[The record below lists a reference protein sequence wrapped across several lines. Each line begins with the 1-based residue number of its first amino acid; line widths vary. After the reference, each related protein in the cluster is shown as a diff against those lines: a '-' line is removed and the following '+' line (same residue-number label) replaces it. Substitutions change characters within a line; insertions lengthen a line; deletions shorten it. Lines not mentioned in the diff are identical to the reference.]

1 MNRIAGAGV
10 DLHHAD
16 RIQGPDRFQ
25 DRCPGA
31 AHRLSVTYAIRP
43 LRLRQKPLSHAG
55 VCDPV
60 RAAEPALTSERSGS
74 HDRAWSAPLDARCS
88 RVSGRI
94 RHRCAST
101 RAAARR
107 AGTMTSVSAAV
118 ASPRWRPSCRGM
130 PMRWPTRRSIANA
143 CVASARRLP
152 SCLATGSSTTLRG
165 PGSNRQRR
173 RLSPAWAAFPGS
185 SATLVCGSTRR
196 RVPGS
201 PAGLSCRAS
210 TKHKRRSAPGKDRPS
225 STHRR

>member
-1 MNRIAGAGV
+1 M
-10 DLHHAD
+10 
-16 RIQGPDRFQ
+16 
-25 DRCPGA
+25 
-31 AHRLSVTYAIRP
+31 
-43 LRLRQKPLSHAG
+43 
-55 VCDPV
+55 
-60 RAAEPALTSERSGS
+60 SERSGS
-74 HDRAWSAPLDARCS
+74 HDRAWSAPLGARCS
-88 RVSGRI
+88 RTSGRI

-130 PMRWPTRRSIANA
+130 PMRWPTRRVNRER
-143 CVASARRLP
+143 VRRQLAEVT

-165 PGSNRQRR
+165 PGSNRHRR

-210 TKHKRRSAPGKDRPS
+210 TKHKRRSAPGKDRPG